1 MPYDY
6 KAKVANVKQLNKYM
20 LAKTLSMF
28 EYQDLPET
36 IPQRELER
44 LLQTV
49 GYAFITKAP
58 DGELYAFTGSLGGTE
73 KDPYGQPTNITIAN
87 VALKFNKTLDLKKDG
102 VLLRNDDVRIGVL
115 PLFEKCNT
123 LLVENDVNM
132 VMWGINSRIQKLITA
147 PDDKS
152 KDSADL
158 YMKKIIDGE
167 LSIVGDNAMFDGVK
181 MQAPAASSGAGVQ
194 QMIEYQQYIKSE
206 MFNEVGLSSNFNMK
220 RERLISSEVDQ
231 AEDSLFPFVY
241 NMMENRNFG
250 IAAINEMFG
259 LNITV
264 DFGSV
269 WALKN
274 KKLVDGVTG
283 NNNEP
288 INNGIPDA
296 ANSEQPPEQGA
307 SAEQNGNGEPETPD
321 PNTQPE
327 NGNDN
332 GEPAQSPDTVADTE
346 QGQNN
351 DPENDPDNNQD
362 NQPENEQGD
371 LNDEQEQ
378 RESDSSDN
386 SDNSGND
393 SEQEK
398 TVAELQAVID
408 DPDASAED
416 KQAAQDLLDEMQ
428 NKE

>member
-6 KAKVANVKQLNKYM
+6 KAKTRNINQLNKYM

-28 EYQDLPET
+28 EYQGLPES

-44 LLQTV
+44 LLQTN

-58 DGELYAFTGSLGGTE
+58 DGELYAFSGSLGGTE
-73 KDPYGQPTNITIAN
+73 RDPYGQPTQITIAN
-87 VALKFNKTLDLKKDG
+87 VALNFNKTLDLNKDG
-102 VLLRNDDVRIGVL
+102 VLLRNDDLRIGVM
-115 PLFEKCNT
+115 PVFDKCNT

-132 VMWGINSRIQKLITA
+132 VMWGFNSRIQKLITA

-152 KDSADL
+152 KDSADM
-158 YMKKIIDGE
+158 YMKKIIDGD
-167 LSIVGDNAMFDGVK
+167 LSIIGDNAMFDGVK
-181 MQAPAASSGAGVQ
+181 MQAPATSSGAGVQ

-231 AEDSLFPFVY
+231 AEDSLFPLVY
-241 NMMENRNFG
+241 NMMENRISG
-250 IAAINEMFG
+250 IAEVNETFG

-283 NNNEP
+283 NNNE
-288 INNGIPDA
+288 ISNG
-296 ANSEQPPEQGA
+296 NSDVTDNGTAPEQTG
-307 SAEQNGNGEPETPD
+307 SGEQNSGGEQKKAVTD
-321 PNTQPE
+321 AQPE

-332 GEPAQSPDTVADTE
+332 GEPAQSPDTVADNE
-346 QGQNN
+346 QAQDNN
-351 DPENDPDNNQD
+351 PDNNQD
-362 NQPENEQGD
+362 NQTDDNQEG

-378 RESDSSDN
+378 RESDNSDN
-386 SDNSGND
+386 SDDSGDD
-393 SEQEK
+393 SESEK
-398 TVAELQAVID
+398 EIADLQAVID
-408 DPDASAED
+408 NPESSEAD
-416 KQAAQDLLDEMQ
+416 KQAAQELLNEIKG
-428 NKE
+428 KE

>member
-6 KAKVANVKQLNKYM
+6 KDKTRNINQLNKYM

-28 EYQDLPET
+28 EYQGLPET

-44 LLQTV
+44 LLQTN

-58 DGELYAFTGSLGGTE
+58 DGELYAFSGSLGGTE
-73 KDPYGQPTNITIAN
+73 RDPYGQPTQITIAN
-87 VALKFNKTLDLKKDG
+87 VALNFNKTLDLNKDG
-102 VLLRNDDVRIGVL
+102 VLLRNDDLRIGVM
-115 PLFEKCNT
+115 PVFEKCNT

-132 VMWGINSRIQKLITA
+132 VMWGFNSRIQKLITA

-152 KDSADL
+152 KESADL
-158 YMKKIIDGE
+158 YMKKIIDGD
-167 LSIVGDNAMFDGVK
+167 LSIIGDNAMFDGVK

-231 AEDSLFPFVY
+231 AEDSLFPLVY
-241 NMMENRNFG
+241 NMMENRISG
-250 IAAINEMFG
+250 IAALNETFG

-283 NNNEP
+283 NND
-288 INNGIPDA
+288 IHD
-296 ANSEQPPEQGA
+296 SGA
-307 SAEQNGNGEPETPD
+307 DHADNGNPNESTGSGEQDGGGKPKTPD
-321 PNTQPE
+321 TNAQPD
-327 NGNDN
+327 NRNDN
-332 GEPAQSPDTVADTE
+332 GEPAQSPDTVADT
-346 QGQNN
+346 
-351 DPENDPDNNQD
+351 DNNQD
-362 NQPENEQGD
+362 NSE
-371 LNDEQEQ
+371 
-378 RESDSSDN
+378 
-386 SDNSGND
+386 NSGND
-393 SEQEK
+393 SELEK
-398 TVAELQAVID
+398 QIADLQAVID
-408 DPDASAED
+408 DPETSADD
-416 KQAAQDLLDEMQ
+416 KKAAQELLNEIK

>member
-6 KAKVANVKQLNKYM
+6 KAKTRNINQLNKYM

-28 EYQDLPET
+28 EYQGLPET

-44 LLQTV
+44 LLQTN

-58 DGELYAFTGSLGGTE
+58 DGELYAFAGSLGGTE
-73 KDPYGQPTNITIAN
+73 RDPYGQPTQITIAN
-87 VALKFNKTLDLKKDG
+87 VALNFNKTLDLNKDG
-102 VLLRNDDVRIGVL
+102 VLLRNDDLRIGVM
-115 PLFEKCNT
+115 PVFEKCNT

-132 VMWGINSRIQKLITA
+132 VMWGFNSRIQKLITA

-152 KDSADL
+152 KESADL
-158 YMKKIIDGE
+158 YMKKIIDGD
-167 LSIVGDNAMFDGVK
+167 LSIIGDNAMFDGVK

-231 AEDSLFPFVY
+231 AEDSLFPLVY
-241 NMMENRNFG
+241 NMMENRISG
-250 IAAINEMFG
+250 IAALNETFG

-283 NNNEP
+283 NN
-288 INNGIPDA
+288 GIPNSDADA
-296 ANSEQPPEQGA
+296 ADNGTANETTGSGEQDGSGKPEKADTIQK
-307 SAEQNGNGEPETPD
+307 
-321 PNTQPE
+321 PE

-332 GEPAQSPDTVADTE
+332 GEPAQSPDPVTDT
-346 QGQNN
+346 
-351 DPENDPDNNQD
+351 DPDNNQD
-362 NQPENEQGD
+362 NKPDDNQEG

-378 RESDSSDN
+378 REFDTTDN
-386 SDNSGND
+386 SENSGDD
-393 SEQEK
+393 SESEK
-398 TVAELQAVID
+398 QIADLQAVID
-408 DPDASAED
+408 DPESSDAD
-416 KQAAQDLLDEMQ
+416 KQAAQELLNEIKSKD
-428 NKE
+428 

>member
-6 KAKVANVKQLNKYM
+6 KDKTRNINQLNKYM

-28 EYQDLPET
+28 EYQGLPET

-44 LLQTV
+44 LLQTN

-58 DGELYAFTGSLGGTE
+58 DGELYAFSGSLGGTE
-73 KDPYGQPTNITIAN
+73 RDPYGQPTQITIAN
-87 VALKFNKTLDLKKDG
+87 VALNFNKTLDLNKDG
-102 VLLRNDDVRIGVL
+102 VLLRNDDMRIGVM
-115 PLFEKCNT
+115 PVFEKCNT

-132 VMWGINSRIQKLITA
+132 VMWGFNSRIQKLITA

-152 KDSADL
+152 KESADL
-158 YMKKIIDGE
+158 YMKKIIDGD
-167 LSIVGDNAMFDGVK
+167 LSIIGDNAMFDGVK

-231 AEDSLFPFVY
+231 AEDSLFPLVY
-241 NMMENRNFG
+241 NMMENRISG
-250 IAAINEMFG
+250 IAALNETFG

-283 NNNEP
+283 NNGITNSDAGHADNGKPNEST
-288 INNGIPDA
+288 G
-296 ANSEQPPEQGA
+296 SGEQDGGGEQEKA
-307 SAEQNGNGEPETPD
+307 VI
-321 PNTQPE
+321 NTQTE

-332 GEPAQSPDTVADTE
+332 GKPAQSPDPVADTE
-346 QGQNN
+346 QAT
-351 DPENDPDNNQD
+351 DNNQD
-362 NQPENEQGD
+362 NQEG

-378 RESDSSDN
+378 RESDNSDN
-386 SDNSGND
+386 SDDSGND
-393 SEQEK
+393 SESEK
-398 TVAELQAVID
+398 EIADLQAVID
-408 DPDASAED
+408 NPESSEAD
-416 KQAAQDLLDEMQ
+416 KQAARELLNEIKG
-428 NKE
+428 KE

>member
-6 KAKVANVKQLNKYM
+6 KDKTRNINQLNKYM

-28 EYQDLPET
+28 EYQGLPET

-44 LLQTV
+44 LLQTN

-58 DGELYAFTGSLGGTE
+58 DGKLYAFAGSLGGTE
-73 KDPYGQPTNITIAN
+73 RDPYGQPTQIIIAN
-87 VALKFNKTLDLKKDG
+87 VALNFNKTLDLNKDG
-102 VLLRNDDVRIGVL
+102 VLLRNDDLRIGVM
-115 PLFEKCNT
+115 PVFEKCNT

-132 VMWGINSRIQKLITA
+132 VMWGFNSRIQKLITA

-152 KDSADL
+152 KESADL
-158 YMKKIIDGE
+158 YMKKIIDGD
-167 LSIVGDNAMFDGVK
+167 LSIIGDNAMFDGVK

-231 AEDSLFPFVY
+231 AEDSLFPLVY
-241 NMMENRNFG
+241 NMMENRISG
-250 IAAINEMFG
+250 IAALNETFG

-283 NNNEP
+283 NN
-288 INNGIPDA
+288 GIPDSDA
-296 ANSEQPPEQGA
+296 DHADNGKPNESTGSGEQDG
-307 SAEQNGNGEPETPD
+307 GGEPEKTVINPQ
-321 PNTQPE
+321 TE
-327 NGNDN
+327 NWNDN
-332 GEPAQSPDTVADTE
+332 GEPAQSPGTVADTE
-346 QGQNN
+346 QAT
-351 DPENDPDNNQD
+351 
-362 NQPENEQGD
+362 
-371 LNDEQEQ
+371 
-378 RESDSSDN
+378 DN

-393 SEQEK
+393 SEYEK
-398 TVAELQAVID
+398 EIADLQAVID
-408 DPDASAED
+408 NPESSEAD
-416 KQAAQDLLDEMQ
+416 KQAARELLNEI
-428 NKE
+428 KGK

>member
-6 KAKVANVKQLNKYM
+6 KAKTRNINQLNKYM

-28 EYQDLPET
+28 EYQGLPET

-44 LLQTV
+44 LLQTN

-58 DGELYAFTGSLGGTE
+58 DGELYAFSGSLGGTE
-73 KDPYGQPTNITIAN
+73 RDPYGQPTQITIAN
-87 VALKFNKTLDLKKDG
+87 VALNFNKTLDLNKDG
-102 VLLRNDDVRIGVL
+102 VLLRNDDLRIGVM
-115 PLFEKCNT
+115 PVFEKCNT

-132 VMWGINSRIQKLITA
+132 VMWGFNSRIQKLITA

-152 KDSADL
+152 KESADL
-158 YMKKIIDGE
+158 YMKKIIDGD
-167 LSIVGDNAMFDGVK
+167 LSIIGDNAMFDGVK

-231 AEDSLFPFVY
+231 AEDSLFPLVY
-241 NMMENRNFG
+241 NMMENRISG
-250 IAAINEMFG
+250 IAAINETFG

-283 NNNEP
+283 NNNE
-288 INNGIPDA
+288 IADSNADVTDNGTA
-296 ANSEQPPEQGA
+296 PEQA
-307 SAEQNGNGEPETPD
+307 GNGKPNSGGEQETTVID
-321 PNTQPE
+321 AQPE

-346 QGQNN
+346 QAQN
-351 DPENDPDNNQD
+351 NDPDNNQD
-362 NQPENEQGD
+362 NQQDVNKEG

-378 RESDSSDN
+378 HESGTQDISE
-386 SDNSGND
+386 NSGDD
-393 SEQEK
+393 SESEK
-398 TVAELQAVID
+398 QIADLQAVID
-408 DPDASAED
+408 DPESSDAD
-416 KQAAQDLLDEMQ
+416 KQAAQELLNEIKS
-428 NKE
+428 KE

>member
-6 KAKVANVKQLNKYM
+6 KAKTRNINQLNKYM

-28 EYQDLPET
+28 EYQGLPET

-44 LLQTV
+44 LLQTN

-58 DGELYAFTGSLGGTE
+58 DGEIYAFAGSLGGTE
-73 KDPYGQPTNITIAN
+73 RDPYGQPTQITIAN
-87 VALKFNKTLDLKKDG
+87 VALNFNKTLDLNKDG
-102 VLLRNDDVRIGVL
+102 VLLRNDDLRIGVM
-115 PLFEKCNT
+115 PVFEKCNT

-132 VMWGINSRIQKLITA
+132 VMWGFNSRIQKLITA

-152 KDSADL
+152 KESADM
-158 YMKKIIDGE
+158 YMKKIIDGD
-167 LSIVGDNAMFDGVK
+167 LSIIGDNAMFDGVK

-231 AEDSLFPFVY
+231 AEDSLFPLVY
-241 NMMENRNFG
+241 NMMENRISG
-250 IAAINEMFG
+250 IAALNETFG

-283 NNNEP
+283 NNE
-288 INNGIPDA
+288 IPNSDVDA
-296 ANSEQPPEQGA
+296 ADNGKPNETTGSGEQDGGGEQEKTDIIQKPE
-307 SAEQNGNGEPETPD
+307 
-321 PNTQPE
+321 
-327 NGNDN
+327 NDN
-332 GEPAQSPDTVADTE
+332 GESAQSPDTVTDT
-346 QGQNN
+346 N
-351 DPENDPDNNQD
+351 PDNNQD
-362 NQPENEQGD
+362 NQPDDNQEG

-378 RESDSSDN
+378 REFDTADN
-386 SDNSGND
+386 SENSGDD
-393 SEQEK
+393 SESEK
-398 TVAELQAVID
+398 QIADLQAVID
-408 DPDASAED
+408 DPESSDAD
-416 KQAAQDLLDEMQ
+416 KQAAQELLNEIKSKD
-428 NKE
+428 

>member
-6 KAKVANVKQLNKYM
+6 KAKTRNINQLNKYM

-28 EYQDLPET
+28 EYQGLPET

-44 LLQTV
+44 LLQTN

-58 DGELYAFTGSLGGTE
+58 DGELYAFSGSLGGTE
-73 KDPYGQPTNITIAN
+73 RDPYGQPTQITIAN
-87 VALKFNKTLDLKKDG
+87 VALNFNKTLDLNKDG
-102 VLLRNDDVRIGVL
+102 VLLRNDDLRIGVM
-115 PLFEKCNT
+115 PVFEKCNT

-132 VMWGINSRIQKLITA
+132 VMWGFNSRIQKLITA

-152 KDSADL
+152 KESADL
-158 YMKKIIDGE
+158 YMKKIIDGD
-167 LSIVGDNAMFDGVK
+167 LSIIGDNAMFDGVK

-231 AEDSLFPFVY
+231 AEDSLFPLVY
-241 NMMENRNFG
+241 NMMENRISG
-250 IAAINEMFG
+250 IAALNENFG

-283 NNNEP
+283 NN
-288 INNGIPDA
+288 GIPDSDA
-296 ANSEQPPEQGA
+296 DPADNGKPNESTGSGEQDGGGEQ
-307 SAEQNGNGEPETPD
+307 ETSVAD
-321 PNTQPE
+321 AQPE

-332 GEPAQSPDTVADTE
+332 GEPAQSPDPVADTE
-346 QGQNN
+346 QAT
-351 DPENDPDNNQD
+351 DNNQD
-362 NQPENEQGD
+362 NQEG

-378 RESDSSDN
+378 RESDNSNN

-393 SEQEK
+393 SESEK
-398 TVAELQAVID
+398 EIADLQAVID
-408 DPDASAED
+408 NPESSEAD
-416 KQAAQDLLDEMQ
+416 KKAAQELLNEIKG
-428 NKE
+428 KE

>member
-6 KAKVANVKQLNKYM
+6 KDKTRNIKQLNKYM

-28 EYQDLPET
+28 EYQGLPET

-44 LLQTV
+44 LLQTN

-58 DGELYAFTGSLGGTE
+58 DGELYAFSGSLGGTE
-73 KDPYGQPTNITIAN
+73 RDPYGQPTQITITN
-87 VALKFNKTLDLKKDG
+87 VALNFNKTLDLNKDG
-102 VLLRNDDVRIGVL
+102 VLLLNDDMRIGVM
-115 PLFEKCNT
+115 PVFEKCNT

-132 VMWGINSRIQKLITA
+132 VMWGFNSRIQKLITA

-152 KDSADL
+152 KESADL
-158 YMKKIIDGE
+158 YMKKIIDGD
-167 LSIVGDNAMFDGVK
+167 LSIIGDNAMFDGVK

-231 AEDSLFPFVY
+231 AEDSLFPLVY
-241 NMMENRNFG
+241 NMMENRISG
-250 IAAINEMFG
+250 IAELNETYG
-259 LNITV
+259 LDITV

-283 NNNEP
+283 NN
-288 INNGIPDA
+288 GIPDSDA
-296 ANSEQPPEQGA
+296 DHADNGKPNESTGSGEQDG
-307 SAEQNGNGEPETPD
+307 GGEPEKAVI
-321 PNTQPE
+321 NTQPE

-332 GEPAQSPDTVADTE
+332 GEPAQSHGAVADTE
-346 QGQNN
+346 QAT
-351 DPENDPDNNQD
+351 DNNHD
-362 NQPENEQGD
+362 NQEG

-378 RESDSSDN
+378 RESDNSNN

-393 SEQEK
+393 SESEK
-398 TVAELQAVID
+398 EIADLQAVID
-408 DPDASAED
+408 NPESSEAD
-416 KQAAQDLLDEMQ
+416 KKAAQELLNEIKG
-428 NKE
+428 KE

>member
-6 KAKVANVKQLNKYM
+6 KAKTRNINQLNKYM

-28 EYQDLPET
+28 EYQGLPET

-44 LLQTV
+44 LLQTN

-58 DGELYAFTGSLGGTE
+58 DGELYAFAGSLGGTE
-73 KDPYGQPTNITIAN
+73 RDPYGQPTQITIAN
-87 VALKFNKTLDLKKDG
+87 VALNFNKTLDLNKDG
-102 VLLRNDDVRIGVL
+102 VLLRNDDLRIGVM
-115 PLFEKCNT
+115 PVFEKCNT

-132 VMWGINSRIQKLITA
+132 VMWGFNSRIQKLITA

-152 KDSADL
+152 KESADL
-158 YMKKIIDGE
+158 YMKKIIDGD
-167 LSIVGDNAMFDGVK
+167 LSIIGDNAMFDGVK

-231 AEDSLFPFVY
+231 AEDSLFPLVY
-241 NMMENRNFG
+241 NMMENRISG
-250 IAAINEMFG
+250 IAALNETFG

-283 NNNEP
+283 NN
-288 INNGIPDA
+288 GIPNSDADA
-296 ANSEQPPEQGA
+296 ADNGKPNETT
-307 SAEQNGNGEPETPD
+307 GNGEQDGSGKPEKADTI
-321 PNTQPE
+321 QKPE

-332 GEPAQSPDTVADTE
+332 GESAQSPDPVTDT
-346 QGQNN
+346 
-351 DPENDPDNNQD
+351 DPDNIQD
-362 NQPENEQGD
+362 NQPDDNQEG

-378 RESDSSDN
+378 REFDTTDN
-386 SDNSGND
+386 SENSGDD
-393 SEQEK
+393 SESEK
-398 TVAELQAVID
+398 QIADLQAVID
-408 DPDASAED
+408 DPESSDAD
-416 KQAAQDLLDEMQ
+416 KQAAQELLNEIKSKD
-428 NKE
+428 

>member
-6 KAKVANVKQLNKYM
+6 KAKTRNINQLNKYM

-28 EYQDLPET
+28 EYQGLPET

-44 LLQTV
+44 LLQTN

-58 DGELYAFTGSLGGTE
+58 DGELYAFSGSLGGTE
-73 KDPYGQPTNITIAN
+73 RDPYGQPTQITIAN
-87 VALKFNKTLDLKKDG
+87 VALNFNKTLDLNKDG
-102 VLLRNDDVRIGVL
+102 VLLRNDDLRIGVM
-115 PLFEKCNT
+115 PVFEKCNT

-132 VMWGINSRIQKLITA
+132 VMWGFNSRIQKLITA

-152 KDSADL
+152 KESADL
-158 YMKKIIDGE
+158 YMKKIIDGD
-167 LSIVGDNAMFDGVK
+167 LSIIGDNAMFDGVK

-231 AEDSLFPFVY
+231 AEDSLFPLVY
-241 NMMENRNFG
+241 NMMENRISG
-250 IAAINEMFG
+250 IAALNETFG

-283 NNNEP
+283 NNA
-288 INNGIPDA
+288 IPDSDA
-296 ANSEQPPEQGA
+296 DPADNGKPNESTGSGEQDGGGEQ
-307 SAEQNGNGEPETPD
+307 ETSVTD
-321 PNTQPE
+321 AQPE

-332 GEPAQSPDTVADTE
+332 GEPAQSPDSVADTE
-346 QGQNN
+346 QAT
-351 DPENDPDNNQD
+351 DNDPDNNQD
-362 NQPENEQGD
+362 NQADDNQEG

-378 RESDSSDN
+378 RESDNSDN
-386 SDNSGND
+386 SNDSGND
-393 SEQEK
+393 SESEK
-398 TVAELQAVID
+398 EIADLQAVID
-408 DPDASAED
+408 NPESSEAD
-416 KQAAQDLLDEMQ
+416 KQAARELLNEIKG
-428 NKE
+428 KE

>member
-6 KAKVANVKQLNKYM
+6 KAKTRNINQLNKYM

-28 EYQDLPET
+28 EYQGLPET

-44 LLQTV
+44 LLQTN

-58 DGELYAFTGSLGGTE
+58 DGKLYAFAGSLGGTE
-73 KDPYGQPTNITIAN
+73 RDPYGQPTQITIAN
-87 VALKFNKTLDLKKDG
+87 VALNFNKTLDLNKDG
-102 VLLRNDDVRIGVL
+102 VLLRNDDLRLGVM
-115 PLFEKCNT
+115 PVFEKCNT

-132 VMWGINSRIQKLITA
+132 VMWGFNSRIQKLITA

-152 KDSADL
+152 KESADL
-158 YMKKIIDGE
+158 YMKKIIDGD
-167 LSIVGDNAMFDGVK
+167 LSIIGDNAMFDGVK

-231 AEDSLFPFVY
+231 AEDSLFPLVY
-241 NMMENRNFG
+241 NMMENRILG
-250 IAAINEMFG
+250 IAALNETFG
-259 LNITV
+259 LDITV

-283 NNNEP
+283 NN
-288 INNGIPDA
+288 GI
-296 ANSEQPPEQGA
+296 ANSNPDVSNTEATSEPT
-307 SAEQNGNGEPETPD
+307 GNGEQITSGEPEKTD
-321 PNTQPE
+321 TEKKPE

-332 GEPAQSPDTVADTE
+332 GEPAQRP
-346 QGQNN
+346 
-351 DPENDPDNNQD
+351 DPEPVADPDNNQD
-362 NQPENEQGD
+362 EQSDVNKEG

-378 RESDSSDN
+378 REFDTADN
-386 SDNSGND
+386 SENRGND
-393 SEQEK
+393 PESEKQI
-398 TVAELQAVID
+398 ADLQAVID
-408 DPDASAED
+408 DPESSDAD
-416 KQAAQDLLDEMQ
+416 KQAAQELLNEI
-428 NKE
+428 KSEE

>member
-6 KAKVANVKQLNKYM
+6 KAKTRNINQLNKYM

-28 EYQDLPET
+28 EYQGLPET

-44 LLQTV
+44 LLQTN

-58 DGELYAFTGSLGGTE
+58 DGELYAFSGSLGGTE
-73 KDPYGQPTNITIAN
+73 RDPYGQPTQITIAN
-87 VALKFNKTLDLKKDG
+87 VALNFNKTLDLNKDG
-102 VLLRNDDVRIGVL
+102 VLLRNDDLRIGVM
-115 PLFEKCNT
+115 PVFEKCNT

-132 VMWGINSRIQKLITA
+132 VMWGFNSRIQKLITA

-152 KDSADL
+152 KESADL
-158 YMKKIIDGE
+158 YMKKIIDGD
-167 LSIVGDNAMFDGVK
+167 LSIIGDNAMFDGVK

-231 AEDSLFPFVY
+231 AEDSLFPLVY
-241 NMMENRNFG
+241 NMMENRISG
-250 IAAINEMFG
+250 ITAMNETFG

-283 NNNEP
+283 NNNE
-288 INNGIPDA
+288 I
-296 ANSEQPPEQGA
+296 ANSGA
-307 SAEQNGNGEPETPD
+307 NIKDNGTANEPTGNGEQDGGGEPEKTVID
-321 PNTQPE
+321 AQPE

-332 GEPAQSPDTVADTE
+332 GEPAQSPETVADTE
-346 QGQNN
+346 QAQNS
-351 DPENDPDNNQD
+351 DPDNNQD
-362 NQPENEQGD
+362 NDQNTNEEV

-378 RESDSSDN
+378 RKSDN
-386 SDNSGND
+386 QDNSENRGND
-393 SEQEK
+393 FESEK

-408 DPDASAED
+408 DPESSDAD
-416 KQAAQDLLDEMQ
+416 KQAAQELLNEIKS
-428 NKE
+428 KE

>member
-6 KAKVANVKQLNKYM
+6 KDKTRNINQLNKYM

-28 EYQDLPET
+28 EYQGLPET

-44 LLQTV
+44 LLQTN

-58 DGELYAFTGSLGGTE
+58 DGELYAFSGSLCGTE
-73 KDPYGQPTNITIAN
+73 RDPYGQPTQITIAN
-87 VALKFNKTLDLKKDG
+87 VALNFNKTLDLNKDG
-102 VLLRNDDVRIGVL
+102 VLLRNDDMRIGVM
-115 PLFEKCNT
+115 PVFEKCNT

-132 VMWGINSRIQKLITA
+132 VMWGFNSRIQKLITA

-152 KDSADL
+152 KESADL
-158 YMKKIIDGE
+158 YMKKIIDGD
-167 LSIVGDNAMFDGVK
+167 LSIIGDNAMFDGVK

-231 AEDSLFPFVY
+231 AEDSLFPLVY
-241 NMMENRNFG
+241 NMMENRISG
-250 IAAINEMFG
+250 ITALNETFG
-259 LNITV
+259 LDITV

-283 NNNEP
+283 NNGITDSGANHADNGKPNESTGSGEQDGGGEQEKTV
-288 INNGIPDA
+288 IN
-296 ANSEQPPEQGA
+296 QQ
-307 SAEQNGNGEPETPD
+307 T
-321 PNTQPE
+321 E

-332 GEPAQSPDTVADTE
+332 GEPAQIPGTVADTE
-346 QGQNN
+346 Q
-351 DPENDPDNNQD
+351 DTDNNQD
-362 NQPENEQGD
+362 NQDG

-378 RESDSSDN
+378 RESDNSNN

-393 SEQEK
+393 SESEK
-398 TVAELQAVID
+398 EIADLQAVID
-408 DPDASAED
+408 NPESSEAD
-416 KQAAQDLLDEMQ
+416 KQAAQELLNEIKG
-428 NKE
+428 KE

>member
-6 KAKVANVKQLNKYM
+6 KAKTRNINQLNKYM

-28 EYQDLPET
+28 EYQGLPES

-44 LLQTV
+44 LLQTN

-58 DGELYAFTGSLGGTE
+58 DGELYAFAGSLGGTE
-73 KDPYGQPTNITIAN
+73 RDPYGQPTQITIAN
-87 VALKFNKTLDLKKDG
+87 VALNFNKTLDLNKDG
-102 VLLRNDDVRIGVL
+102 VLLRNDDLRIGVM
-115 PLFEKCNT
+115 PVFDKCNT

-132 VMWGINSRIQKLITA
+132 VMWGFNSRIQKLITA

-152 KDSADL
+152 KESADL
-158 YMKKIIDGE
+158 YMKKIIDGD
-167 LSIVGDNAMFDGVK
+167 LSIIGDNAMFDGVK

-231 AEDSLFPFVY
+231 AEDSLFPLVY
-241 NMMENRNFG
+241 NMMENRISG
-250 IAAINEMFG
+250 IAAMNETFG

-283 NNNEP
+283 NNNE
-288 INNGIPDA
+288 I
-296 ANSEQPPEQGA
+296 ANSDANITDNGTANEPT
-307 SAEQNGNGEPETPD
+307 GNGEQDGGGEQEKTVID
-321 PNTQPE
+321 AQPE

-332 GEPAQSPDTVADTE
+332 GEPAQSPETVADTE
-346 QGQNN
+346 QAQNS
-351 DPENDPDNNQD
+351 DPDNNQD
-362 NQPENEQGD
+362 NAQNTNEEV

-378 RESDSSDN
+378 RESDNQDN
-386 SDNSGND
+386 SENRGND
-393 SEQEK
+393 FEPEK

-408 DPDASAED
+408 DPESSDAD
-416 KQAAQDLLDEMQ
+416 KQAAQELLNEIKS
-428 NKE
+428 KE

>member
-6 KAKVANVKQLNKYM
+6 KAKTRNINQLNKYM

-44 LLQTV
+44 LLQTN

-58 DGELYAFTGSLGGTE
+58 DGNLYAFEGSLGGTE
-73 KDPYGQPTNITIAN
+73 RDPYGQPTQITIAN
-87 VALKFNKTLDLKKDG
+87 VALNFNKTLDLNKDG
-102 VLLRNDDVRIGVL
+102 VLLRNDDLRVGVM
-115 PLFEKCNT
+115 PVFEKCNT

-132 VMWGINSRIQKLITA
+132 VMWGFNSRIQKLITA

-152 KDSADL
+152 KESADL
-158 YMKKIIDGE
+158 YMNKIIDGD
-167 LSIVGDNAMFDGVK
+167 LSIIGDNAMFDGVK

-231 AEDSLFPFVY
+231 AEDSLFPLVY
-241 NMMENRNFG
+241 NMMENRISG
-250 IAAINEMFG
+250 ITAMNETFG

-283 NNNEP
+283 NNNE
-288 INNGIPDA
+288 IVDSNSDVTDNGTA
-296 ANSEQPPEQGA
+296 PEQT
-307 SAEQNGNGEPETPD
+307 GNGKPNSGGESETTVID
-321 PNTQPE
+321 AQQE
-327 NGNDN
+327 NGDDN

-346 QGQNN
+346 QAQN
-351 DPENDPDNNQD
+351 NDPDNNQD
-362 NQPENEQGD
+362 NQQDVNKEV
-371 LNDEQEQ
+371 LNDEQKQ
-378 RESDSSDN
+378 RESDNQDN
-386 SDNSGND
+386 SENSGND

-408 DPDASAED
+408 DPDASADD
-416 KQAAQDLLDEMQ
+416 KKAAQELLDEMQ

>member
-6 KAKVANVKQLNKYM
+6 KAKTRNINQLNQYM

-28 EYQDLPET
+28 EYQGLPET

-44 LLQTV
+44 LLQTN

-58 DGELYAFTGSLGGTE
+58 DGELYAFAGSLGGTE
-73 KDPYGQPTNITIAN
+73 RDPYGQPTQITIAN
-87 VALKFNKTLDLKKDG
+87 VALNFNKTLDLNKDG
-102 VLLRNDDVRIGVL
+102 VLLRNDDLRIGVM
-115 PLFEKCNT
+115 PVFEKCNT

-132 VMWGINSRIQKLITA
+132 VMWGFNSRIQKLITA

-152 KDSADL
+152 KESADS
-158 YMKKIIDGE
+158 YMKKIIDGD
-167 LSIVGDNAMFDGVK
+167 LSIIGDNAMFDGVK

-231 AEDSLFPFVY
+231 AEDSLFPLVY
-241 NMMENRNFG
+241 NMMENRISG
-250 IAAINEMFG
+250 IAALNKTFG

-283 NNNEP
+283 NN
-288 INNGIPDA
+288 GIID
-296 ANSEQPPEQGA
+296 SGA
-307 SAEQNGNGEPETPD
+307 D
-321 PNTQPE
+321 PAE

-332 GEPAQSPDTVADTE
+332 GEPAQSHSTVADTE
-346 QGQNN
+346 QAT
-351 DPENDPDNNQD
+351 DNNQD
-362 NQPENEQGD
+362 NQEG

-378 RESDSSDN
+378 RQSDN
-386 SDNSGND
+386 QDSGNDSGND
-393 SEQEK
+393 SESEK
-398 TVAELQAVID
+398 EIADLQAVID
-408 DPDASAED
+408 NPESSDAD
-416 KQAAQDLLDEMQ
+416 KQAAEELLNEIKS
-428 NKE
+428 KE

>member
-6 KAKVANVKQLNKYM
+6 KAKTLNINQLNKYM

-28 EYQDLPET
+28 EYQGLPDS

-44 LLQTV
+44 LLQTN

-58 DGELYAFTGSLGGTE
+58 DGKLYAFAGSLGGTE
-73 KDPYGQPTNITIAN
+73 RDPYGQPTQITITN
-87 VALKFNKTLDLKKDG
+87 VALNFNKTLDLNKDG
-102 VLLRNDDVRIGVL
+102 VLLRNDDLRIGVM
-115 PLFEKCNT
+115 PVFEKCNT

-132 VMWGINSRIQKLITA
+132 VMWGFNSRIQKLITA

-152 KDSADL
+152 KESADL
-158 YMKKIIDGE
+158 YMKKIIDGD
-167 LSIVGDNAMFDGVK
+167 LSIIGDNAMFDGVK

-231 AEDSLFPFVY
+231 AEDSLFPLVY
-241 NMMENRNFG
+241 NMMENRIEG
-250 IAAINEMFG
+250 ITAMNETFG

-283 NNNEP
+283 NNNENT
-288 INNGIPDA
+288 NNDA
-296 ANSEQPPEQGA
+296 NITDNGTANEPT
-307 SAEQNGNGEPETPD
+307 GNGEQDGGGEPEKTVID
-321 PNTQPE
+321 SQPE

-332 GEPAQSPDTVADTE
+332 GEPAQSPETVADTE
-346 QGQNN
+346 QAQNS
-351 DPENDPDNNQD
+351 DHDNNQD
-362 NQPENEQGD
+362 NDQNTNEEV

-378 RESDSSDN
+378 RKSDN
-386 SDNSGND
+386 QDNSENSGND
-393 SEQEK
+393 FESEK

-408 DPDASAED
+408 DPESSDAD
-416 KQAAQDLLDEMQ
+416 KQAARELLNEIKS
-428 NKE
+428 KE

>member
-6 KAKVANVKQLNKYM
+6 KAKTRNINQLNKYM

-28 EYQDLPET
+28 EYQGLPET

-44 LLQTV
+44 LLQTN

-58 DGELYAFTGSLGGTE
+58 DGELYAFAGSLGGTE
-73 KDPYGQPTNITIAN
+73 RDPYGQPTQITIAN
-87 VALKFNKTLDLKKDG
+87 VALNFNKTLDLNKDG
-102 VLLRNDDVRIGVL
+102 VLLRNDDLRIGVM
-115 PLFEKCNT
+115 PVFEKCNT

-132 VMWGINSRIQKLITA
+132 VMWGFNSRIQKLITA

-152 KDSADL
+152 KESADL
-158 YMKKIIDGE
+158 YMKKIIDGD
-167 LSIVGDNAMFDGVK
+167 LSIIGDNAMFDGVK

-231 AEDSLFPFVY
+231 AEDSLFPLVY
-241 NMMENRNFG
+241 NMMENRISG
-250 IAAINEMFG
+250 IAALNETFG

-283 NNNEP
+283 NN
-288 INNGIPDA
+288 GIPNSDADA
-296 ANSEQPPEQGA
+296 ADNGTANETTGSGEQDGSGKPEKADTIQK
-307 SAEQNGNGEPETPD
+307 
-321 PNTQPE
+321 PE

-332 GEPAQSPDTVADTE
+332 GEPAQSPDPVTDT
-346 QGQNN
+346 
-351 DPENDPDNNQD
+351 DPDNNQD
-362 NQPENEQGD
+362 NKSDDNQEG

-378 RESDSSDN
+378 REFDTTDN
-386 SDNSGND
+386 SENSGDD
-393 SEQEK
+393 SESEK
-398 TVAELQAVID
+398 QIADLQAVID
-408 DPDASAED
+408 DPESSDAD
-416 KQAAQDLLDEMQ
+416 KQAAQELLNEIKSKD
-428 NKE
+428 

>member
-6 KAKVANVKQLNKYM
+6 KAKTRNINQLNKYM

-28 EYQDLPET
+28 EYQGLPET

-44 LLQTV
+44 LLQTN

-58 DGELYAFTGSLGGTE
+58 DGELYAFAGSLGGTE
-73 KDPYGQPTNITIAN
+73 RDPYGQPTQITIAN
-87 VALKFNKTLDLKKDG
+87 VALNFNKTLDLNKDG
-102 VLLRNDDVRIGVL
+102 VLLRNDDLRIGVM
-115 PLFEKCNT
+115 PVFEKCNT

-132 VMWGINSRIQKLITA
+132 VMWGFNSRIQKLITA

-152 KDSADL
+152 KESADL
-158 YMKKIIDGE
+158 YMKKIIDGD
-167 LSIVGDNAMFDGVK
+167 LSIIGDNAMFDGVK

-231 AEDSLFPFVY
+231 AEDSLFPLVY
-241 NMMENRNFG
+241 NMMENRISG
-250 IAAINEMFG
+250 IAAMNETFG

-283 NNNEP
+283 NNHEIADSNADVSD
-288 INNGIPDA
+288 NGTA
-296 ANSEQPPEQGA
+296 QEQA
-307 SAEQNGNGEPETPD
+307 GNGKPNSGGEQETTVID
-321 PNTQPE
+321 AQQE

-332 GEPAQSPDTVADTE
+332 GETAQSPDPVTDTE
-346 QGQNN
+346 QAQN
-351 DPENDPDNNQD
+351 NDPDNNQD
-362 NQPENEQGD
+362 NQQGANKEG

-378 RESDSSDN
+378 HESGTQDISE
-386 SDNSGND
+386 NSGDD
-393 SEQEK
+393 SETEK

-408 DPDASAED
+408 DPESSDAD
-416 KQAAQDLLDEMQ
+416 KQAAQELLNEIKS
-428 NKE
+428 KE

>member
-6 KAKVANVKQLNKYM
+6 KDKTRNINQLNKYM

-28 EYQDLPET
+28 EYQGLPET

-44 LLQTV
+44 LLQTN

-58 DGELYAFTGSLGGTE
+58 DGELYAFSGSLGGTE
-73 KDPYGQPTNITIAN
+73 RDPYGQPTQITIAN
-87 VALKFNKTLDLKKDG
+87 VALNFNKTLDLNKDG
-102 VLLRNDDVRIGVL
+102 VLLRNDDLRIGVM
-115 PLFEKCNT
+115 PVFEKCNT

-132 VMWGINSRIQKLITA
+132 VMWGYNSRIQKLITA

-152 KDSADL
+152 KESADL
-158 YMKKIIDGE
+158 YMKKIIDGD
-167 LSIVGDNAMFDGVK
+167 LSIIGDNAMFDGVK

-231 AEDSLFPFVY
+231 AEDSLFPLVY
-241 NMMENRNFG
+241 NMMENRISG
-250 IAAINEMFG
+250 IAAMNETFG
-259 LNITV
+259 LNISV

-283 NNNEP
+283 NNNE
-288 INNGIPDA
+288 ISNSNSNVTDNGTT
-296 ANSEQPPEQGA
+296 PEQT
-307 SAEQNGNGEPETPD
+307 GNGKPNSGGESETPVID
-321 PNTQPE
+321 AQQE

-332 GEPAQSPDTVADTE
+332 GEPAQSPDTVADT
-346 QGQNN
+346 
-351 DPENDPDNNQD
+351 DPDNNQD
-362 NQPENEQGD
+362 NQQDVNKEV

-378 RESDSSDN
+378 RESDNQDN
-386 SDNSGND
+386 SENRGND
-393 SEQEK
+393 LESEK

-408 DPDASAED
+408 DPESSDAD
-416 KQAAQDLLDEMQ
+416 KQAAQELLNEIKS
-428 NKE
+428 KE

>member
-6 KAKVANVKQLNKYM
+6 KSKTSNINQLNKYM

-28 EYQDLPET
+28 EYQGLPET

-44 LLQTV
+44 LLQTH
-49 GYAFITKAP
+49 GYAFITEVN
-58 DGELYAFTGSLGGTE
+58 GEFYALVGSLAGTE
-73 KDPYGQPTNITIAN
+73 KDPYGQPTEITNNN
-87 VALKFNKTLDLKKDG
+87 VALNFNKTLNLKTDG

-132 VMWGINSRIQKLITA
+132 VMWGFNSRIQKLITA

-158 YMKKIIDGE
+158 YMKKIIDGD
-167 LSIVGDNAMFDGVK
+167 LSIIGDNAMFDGVK

-206 MFNEVGLSSNFNMK
+206 LFNEVGLSSNFNMK

-250 IAAINEMFG
+250 ISAINEMFG

-296 ANSEQPPEQGA
+296 ANYEQPPEQGA
-307 SAEQNGNGEPETPD
+307 SAEQDENGKPKTPD
-321 PNTQPE
+321 TNAQPE
-327 NGNDN
+327 NGDDN

-346 QGQNN
+346 QGKNN

-362 NQPENEQGD
+362 NQPDNEKGD
-371 LNDEQEQ
+371 LNDEQKQ
-378 RESDSSDN
+378 RESDNQDN
-386 SDNSGND
+386 SENRGNY
-393 SEQEK
+393 SESEK

-408 DPDASAED
+408 DPDASEAD
-416 KQAAQDLLDEMQ
+416 KQAAMDLLSELE